1 MLEKM
6 IPSDKSPRFKLCYGY
21 FSTCMNLCKLYTP
34 INPPTGYEVITKG
47 SIPYQPTF
55 CQVGIKRMVDS
66 LLNSSSKASEIP
78 LAPQRKSAI
87 LTYGLAVCKL
97 WQHCLTCLISM
108 DESLL
113 KNRFSRP
120 TQLTSDCHTE
130 KYFDAMRQTSSK
142 LKYQTNCFFHGVIAL
157 KMDLHF
163 SFSNP
168 DLCRLFQ
175 SRVKR

>member
-1 MLEKM
+1 
-6 IPSDKSPRFKLCYGY
+6 
-21 FSTCMNLCKLYTP
+21 
-34 INPPTGYEVITKG
+34 
-47 SIPYQPTF
+47 
-55 CQVGIKRMVDS
+55 MVDS

-175 SRVKR
+175 SRVKRWIIGWFCQANHCYTKSSHIYFLKLISRQPNFEKQENIYWRF